1 MSITRTAVSA
11 LVAVLALTVM
21 APGHAEEV
29 QSYSRQVYNDATDR
43 LQGLAD
49 TLTQPIIQV
58 NPKEVACLARNIFFE
73 AGGEP
78 EEGKVAVGLVT
89 INRSQDPRFPKTVC
103 GVVDQKVTRDVAH
116 QGTVVK
122 KTVWGNKTETQTV
135 WSKLT
140 ICQFSW
146 RCMFVRNPKSEDER
160 WVESQ
165 RVAQELLEN
174 PYQYSDL
181 RSKYSDALYF
191 HATSI
196 RPSWAR
202 QKAVV
207 GRIGGHFFYAEKNL

>member
-73 AGGEP
+73 AGSEP

-116 QGTVVK
+116 QGTVVT

-191 HATSI
+191 HATGI